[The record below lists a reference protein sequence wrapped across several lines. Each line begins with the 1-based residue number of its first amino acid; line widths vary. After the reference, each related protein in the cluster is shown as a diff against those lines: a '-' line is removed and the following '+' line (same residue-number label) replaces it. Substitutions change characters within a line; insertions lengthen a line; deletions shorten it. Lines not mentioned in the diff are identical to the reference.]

1 MVFSSV
7 VLNERQT
14 HNINQLFKQLNS
26 VKKYP
31 ICTERM
37 RLITQSWK
45 ETEGEPTIIRLAKA
59 FSYFVDHSTIYINEH
74 ENIVGHGASKYV
86 GMELEPFWGPISEE
100 ELKKLEAEGFVEVSK
115 ELWPEI
121 KDLAQY
127 WKNRNLQYMIGQLL
141 DDARL
146 WPFAQTG
153 VLLPP
158 FKDKYE
164 GIGGFAI
171 GGIGM
176 GVNRWIGVVDFGLV
190 LNVGLNEII
199 KKAEKELSNVRFLQS
214 EESLKKAEF
223 LKAVIISLNAIIR
236 LAHRYAKLAEEM
248 ASKENDPL
256 RKKELERIAETCR
269 WVPANPA
276 RTFYEAIQSFWF
288 IYLVCNP
295 SPTIGMGRF
304 DQYMYPFYKRDKD
317 SGRITDEEVLALL
330 CELRIKDM
338 ELVRIALRPVKRQQ
352 QAGIAKWHNM
362 IIGGV
367 TPDGRDATN
376 ELTYLVL
383 EAAKIVRTPHH
394 TITLRVHEN
403 TPEDLMI
410 KALEVVK
417 LGIGM
422 PAFIGDK
429 SYIDFLVSLGV
440 PLEAAR
446 DYAVGGCLDV
456 AVPGKARLGAAPFFV
471 VPKVL
476 EIFLNGGTEPKTGV
490 VVKPLN
496 KNLTEINSF
505 EEFLSDFKQYLAY
518 SISRFIEGQN
528 TLWAFHQ
535 DTFKHVVEAA
545 LMDDGIKV
553 GKGLLERRMPYEFDA
568 TALAVGMIN
577 VADSLAAIKK
587 LVFDDKKITLKQL
600 KEALAA
606 NWQGY
611 EEIRKM
617 CLEAPKYGNDDDY
630 VDSIAVDLYNFYA
643 DEVYKYKTINGGR
656 WVPGGVSISSM
667 WAGGAITGAT
677 PDGRL
682 AGEVLADGS
691 MSPMRGRDVNG
702 PTAVIKSASK
712 IPQSRFASTL
722 MNMKFHPSALSS
734 TEDLR
739 KLAFLIKTYFNLGG
753 KHVQFNVVSKET
765 LIDAQKHPENYR
777 DLIVRVAGYSAY
789 FVELSKSIQ
798 DEVIK
803 RTEHSF
809 NS

>member
-7 VLNERQT
+7 VLNDRQM
-14 HNINQLFKQLNS
+14 NRINQLLKQLNS

-59 FSYFVDHSTIYINEH
+59 FSYFVDHSTIYINEY
-74 ENIVGHGASKYV
+74 ENIVGHGASKYC
-86 GMELEPFWGPISEE
+86 GMEIEPFWGPISEE

-127 WKNRNLQYMIGQLL
+127 WKTRNLQYMIGQLL

-146 WPFAQTG
+146 WSFAQTG
-153 VLLPP
+153 ILLPP
-158 FKDKYE
+158 FKDRYE
-164 GIGGFAI
+164 GIGGFAV

-176 GVNRWIGVVDFGLV
+176 GVNRWIGVVDFRLV
-190 LNVGLNEII
+190 LNFGLNEII
-199 KKAEKELSNVRFLQS
+199 KKAEKELSNVRFLNS
-214 EESLKKAEF
+214 EDSIKKAEF
-223 LKAVIISLNAIIR
+223 LKAIIISLKAIIR

-248 ASKENDPL
+248 ASKESDPV
-256 RKKELERIAETCR
+256 RKEELERIAETCR

-288 IYLVCNP
+288 TFLVTQQ
-295 SPTIGMGRF
+295 STASMGRF
-304 DQYMYPFYKRDKD
+304 DQYMYPFYKKDKD

-338 ELVRIALRPVKRQQ
+338 ELISAPIRGVKRQQ
-352 QAGIAKWHNM
+352 YAGFAKWHNM
-362 IIGGV
+362 TIGGV

-383 EAAKIVRTPHH
+383 EAAKIVKTPHH

-403 TPEDLMI
+403 TPEDLMV

-440 PLEAAR
+440 PLEVAR
-446 DYAVGGCLDV
+446 DYCVAGCIE
-456 AVPGKARLGAAPFFV
+456 ATIPAKSRQSKCTFFV

-476 EIFLNGGTEPKTGV
+476 EIFMNNGVDPRTGLKVGPFEVDLENIHDYDQFVSLFKKYIEYFVGLSAELINLDLGKSTELASPIDSALLEDAITTG
-490 VVKPLN
+490 
-496 KNLTEINSF
+496 KNL
-505 EEFLSDFKQYLAY
+505 
-518 SISRFIEGQN
+518 
-528 TLWAFHQ
+528 
-535 DTFKHVVEAA
+535 
-545 LMDDGIKV
+545 M
-553 GKGLLERRMPYEFDA
+553 ERRMPYENLGA
-568 TALAVGMIN
+568 ISSCGMIN

-587 LVFDDKKITLKQL
+587 LVFDEKKITLKQL
-600 KEALAA
+600 KEALTA

-617 CLEAPKYGNDDDY
+617 CLDAPKYGNDDDY
-630 VDSIAVDLYNFYA
+630 VDSIAVDLYNFFA
-643 DEVYKYKTINGGR
+643 DTVQKYFTIRGA
-656 WVPGGVSISSM
+656 PFIPAAISITSQ

-682 AGEVLADGS
+682 AGEVLADGGS
-691 MSPMRGRDVNG
+691 SPMRGRDING
-702 PTAVIKSASK
+702 PTAVIRSASK
-712 IPQSRFASTL
+712 LPQSRFQSVL
-722 MNMKFHPSALSS
+722 MNMKFHPSSLSS

-739 KLAFLIKTYFNLGG
+739 KLAFLIKTYFKLGG
-753 KHVQFNVVSKET
+753 KHIQFNVVSRET
-765 LIDAQKHPENYR
+765 LIEAQKHPENYR
-777 DLIVRVAGYSAY
+777 DLVVRVAGYSAY
-789 FVELSKSIQ
+789 FVELAKSIQ
-798 DEVIK
+798 DEIIK
-803 RTEHSF
+803 R
-809 NS
+809 

>member
-1 MVFSSV
+1 
-7 VLNERQT
+7 
-14 HNINQLFKQLNS
+14 
-26 VKKYP
+26 
-31 ICTERM
+31 M

-45 ETEGEPTIIRLAKA
+45 ETEGEPTIVRLAKA

-74 ENIVGHGASKYV
+74 EKIVGHGASKYG

-100 ELKKLEAEGFVEVSK
+100 ELKKLEAEGFVEVS
-115 ELWPEI
+115 EEAWPEI
-121 KDLAQY
+121 KDLSQY
-127 WKNRNLQYMIGQLL
+127 WKKRNLQHMIGQLL
-141 DDARL
+141 DNERL

-164 GIGGFAI
+164 GIGGFAV
-171 GGIGM
+171 GGIEM
-176 GVNRWIGVVDFGLV
+176 GVNRWIGVVDFELV
-190 LNVGLNEII
+190 LNVGLNELI

-214 EESLKKAEF
+214 EESIKKAEF

-248 ASKENDPL
+248 ALKEKDPV

-288 IYLVCNP
+288 IYLVVNLT
-295 SPTIGMGRF
+295 SMGMGRF
-304 DQYMYPFYKRDKD
+304 DQYMYPFYKRDKE
-317 SGRITDEEVLALL
+317 SGRITDDEVLALL

-367 TPDGRDATN
+367 TPDGKDATN
-376 ELTYLVL
+376 ELTYLIL

-429 SYIDFLVSLGV
+429 SYIEFLVSLGV
-440 PLEAAR
+440 PLEVAR
-446 DYAVGGCLDV
+446 DYAVGGCLDTIVPGKSRIV
-456 AVPGKARLGAAPFFV
+456 AVPFFTNA
-471 VPKVL
+471 KVL
-476 EIFLNGGTEPKTGV
+476 DIFLNNGVDRNTGIKMGPFNV
-490 VVKPLN
+490 NVEDFSNFNEL
-496 KNLTEINSF
+496 F
-505 EEFLSDFKQYLAY
+505 EAFKRYLAY
-518 SISRFIEGQN
+518 FIEMAIQCNN
-528 TLWAFHQ
+528 TWGAFAEMREYLI
-535 DTFKHVVEAA
+535 EAA
-545 LMDDGIKV
+545 LSNGGLKD
-553 GKGLLERRMPYEFDA
+553 GKGLFRRKMPVNYA
-568 TALAVGMIN
+568 ASLLAVGMIN
-577 VADSLAAIKK
+577 VVDSLAAIKK
-587 LVFDDKKITLKQL
+587 LVFEEKKITLKQL

-611 EEIRKM
+611 EDIRKM

-643 DEVYKYKTINGGR
+643 DEVYKYNYTNGER
-656 WVPGGVSISSM
+656 WVPGGISISSM

-712 IPQSRFASTL
+712 INQSRFASTL

-753 KHVQFNVVSKET
+753 KHVQFNVVSRET
-765 LIDAQKHPENYR
+765 LIEAQKHPENYR

-809 NS
+809 TS

>member
-1 MVFSSV
+1 
-7 VLNERQT
+7 
-14 HNINQLFKQLNS
+14 
-26 VKKYP
+26 
-31 ICTERM
+31 
-37 RLITQSWK
+37 
-45 ETEGEPTIIRLAKA
+45 
-59 FSYFVDHSTIYINEH
+59 
-74 ENIVGHGASKYV
+74 
-86 GMELEPFWGPISEE
+86 
-100 ELKKLEAEGFVEVSK
+100 
-115 ELWPEI
+115 
-121 KDLAQY
+121 
-127 WKNRNLQYMIGQLL
+127 
-141 DDARL
+141 
-146 WPFAQTG
+146 
-153 VLLPP
+153 
-158 FKDKYE
+158 
-164 GIGGFAI
+164 
-171 GGIGM
+171 
-176 GVNRWIGVVDFGLV
+176 
-190 LNVGLNEII
+190 
-199 KKAEKELSNVRFLQS
+199 
-214 EESLKKAEF
+214 
-223 LKAVIISLNAIIR
+223 
-236 LAHRYAKLAEEM
+236 
-248 ASKENDPL
+248 SKENDPL

-288 IYLVCNP
+288 IYLVTQQ
-295 SPTIGMGRF
+295 STAGMGRF

-338 ELVRIALRPVKRQQ
+338 ELISAPVRGIKRQQ
-352 QAGIAKWHNM
+352 YAGFAKWHNM

-446 DYAVGGCLDV
+446 DYCVAGCIE
-456 AVPGKARLGAAPFFV
+456 ATIPARSRQSKCTFFV

-476 EIFLNGGTEPKTGV
+476 EIFMNNGIDPRTGLKVGPFEVDLESISDYDQFVSLFKKYIEYFVGTSAELINLDIGKSTELASPIDSALLEGAITTG
-490 VVKPLN
+490 
-496 KNLTEINSF
+496 KNL
-505 EEFLSDFKQYLAY
+505 
-518 SISRFIEGQN
+518 
-528 TLWAFHQ
+528 
-535 DTFKHVVEAA
+535 
-545 LMDDGIKV
+545 M
-553 GKGLLERRMPYEFDA
+553 ERRMLYENLGA
-568 TALAVGMIN
+568 ISSCGMIN

-643 DEVYKYKTINGGR
+643 DTVQKYCTVRGAPFI
-656 WVPGGVSISSM
+656 PAAISITSQ

-682 AGEVLADGS
+682 AGEVLADGGS
-691 MSPMRGRDVNG
+691 SPMRGRDVNG

-712 IPQSRFASTL
+712 INQSRFQSVL

>member
-1 MVFSSV
+1 LELDNLKLFSRDDI
-7 VLNERQT
+7 E
-14 HNINQLFKQLNS
+14 
-26 VKKYP
+26 KK
-31 ICTERM
+31 C
-37 RLITQSWK
+37 
-45 ETEGEPTIIRLAKA
+45 
-59 FSYFVDHSTIYINEH
+59 F
-74 ENIVGHGASKYV
+74 
-86 GMELEPFWGPISEE
+86 LE
-100 ELKKLEAEGFVEVSK
+100 
-115 ELWPEI
+115 
-121 KDLAQY
+121 
-127 WKNRNLQYMIGQLL
+127 
-141 DDARL
+141 
-146 WPFAQTG
+146 
-153 VLLPP
+153 
-158 FKDKYE
+158 
-164 GIGGFAI
+164 
-171 GGIGM
+171 
-176 GVNRWIGVVDFGLV
+176 
-190 LNVGLNEII
+190 
-199 KKAEKELSNVRFLQS
+199 
-214 EESLKKAEF
+214 
-223 LKAVIISLNAIIR
+223 AVIISLNAIIR
-236 LAHRYAKLAEEM
+236 LAHRYANLAEEM
-248 ASKENDPL
+248 ALKEKDPV

-288 IYLVCNP
+288 IYLVIQQ
-295 SPTIGMGRF
+295 STAGMGRF
-304 DQYMYPFYKRDKD
+304 DQYMYPFYKRDKE
-317 SGRITDEEVLALL
+317 SGRITDDEVLALL

-367 TPDGRDATN
+367 TPDGKDATN
-376 ELTYLVL
+376 ELTYLIL

-429 SYIDFLVSLGV
+429 SYIEFLVSLGV
-440 PLEAAR
+440 PLEVAR
-446 DYAVGGCLDV
+446 DYAVGGCLDTIVPGKSRIV
-456 AVPGKARLGAAPFFV
+456 AVPFFTNA
-471 VPKVL
+471 KVL
-476 EIFLNGGTEPKTGV
+476 DIFLNNGVDRNTGIKMGPFNV
-490 VVKPLN
+490 NVEDFSNFNEL
-496 KNLTEINSF
+496 F
-505 EEFLSDFKQYLAY
+505 EAFKRYLAY
-518 SISRFIEGQN
+518 FIEMAIQCNN
-528 TLWAFHQ
+528 TWGAFAEMREYLI
-535 DTFKHVVEAA
+535 EAA
-545 LMDDGIKV
+545 LSDGGLKD
-553 GKGLLERRMPYEFDA
+553 GKGLFRRKMPVNYA
-568 TALAVGMIN
+568 ASLLAVGMIN
-577 VADSLAAIKK
+577 VVDSLAAIKK
-587 LVFDDKKITLKQL
+587 LVFEEKKITLKQL

-611 EEIRKM
+611 EDIRKM

-643 DEVYKYKTINGGR
+643 DEVYKYKTINGGK
-656 WVPGGVSISSM
+656 WVPGGISISSM

-712 IPQSRFASTL
+712 INQSRFASTL

-753 KHVQFNVVSKET
+753 KHVQFNVVSRET
-765 LIDAQKHPENYR
+765 LIEAQKHPENYR

-789 FVELSKSIQ
+789 FVELAKPVQ
-798 DEVIK
+798 DEVIA
-803 RTEHSF
+803 RTELSLA
-809 NS
+809 S

>member
-1 MVFSSV
+1 MSPSSIF
-7 VLNERQT
+7 LNEEQMRRV
-14 HNINQLFKQLNS
+14 NQLFNQLNS
-26 VKKYP
+26 LKRYP

-45 ETEGEPTIIRLAKA
+45 ETEGEPTIVRLAKA

-74 ENIVGHGASKYV
+74 EKIVGHGASKYG

-100 ELKKLEAEGFVEVSK
+100 ELKKLEAEGFVEVS
-115 ELWPEI
+115 EEAWPEI
-121 KDLAQY
+121 KDLSQY
-127 WKNRNLQYMIGQLL
+127 WKKRNLQHMIGQLL
-141 DDARL
+141 DNERL

-164 GIGGFAI
+164 GIGGFAV
-171 GGIGM
+171 GGIEM
-176 GVNRWIGVVDFGLV
+176 GVNRWIGVVDFELV
-190 LNVGLNEII
+190 LNVGLNELI

-214 EESLKKAEF
+214 EESIKKAEF

-248 ASKENDPL
+248 ALKEKDPV

-288 IYLVCNP
+288 VYLICNP

-304 DQYMYPFYKRDKD
+304 DQYMYPFYKRDKE
-317 SGRITDEEVLALL
+317 SGRITDDEVLALL

-367 TPDGRDATN
+367 TPDGKDATN
-376 ELTYLVL
+376 ELTYLIL

-429 SYIDFLVSLGV
+429 SYIEFLVSLGV
-440 PLEAAR
+440 PLEVAR
-446 DYAVGGCLDV
+446 DYCVAGCIE
-456 AVPGKARLGAAPFFV
+456 ATIPARSRQSKCTFFV

-476 EIFLNGGTEPKTGV
+476 EIFMNNGVDPRTGLKVGPFEVDLESITDYDQFLSLLKEYIKYFIGMSAELINLDLGKSTDLASPIDSALLQDAITEG
-490 VVKPLN
+490 
-496 KNLTEINSF
+496 KNL
-505 EEFLSDFKQYLAY
+505 
-518 SISRFIEGQN
+518 
-528 TLWAFHQ
+528 
-535 DTFKHVVEAA
+535 
-545 LMDDGIKV
+545 M
-553 GKGLLERRMPYEFDA
+553 ERRMLYENLGA
-568 TALAVGMIN
+568 ISSCGMIN
-577 VADSLAAIKK
+577 VVDSLAAIKK
-587 LVFDDKKITLKQL
+587 LVFEEKKITLKQL

-611 EEIRKM
+611 EDIRKM

-643 DEVYKYKTINGGR
+643 DEVYKYKTINGGK
-656 WVPGGVSISSM
+656 WVPGGISISSM

-712 IPQSRFASTL
+712 INQSRFASTL

-753 KHVQFNVVSKET
+753 KHVQFNVVSRET
-765 LIDAQKHPENYR
+765 LIEAQKHPENYR

-809 NS
+809 TS